1 MTRDGTPR
9 PVAIFT
15 RGSSGLYADE
25 GGVTVDG
32 PMRIRRFAWPDIS
45 HFADGMRGE
54 DWVLDMVLHS
64 GRRVPVPCTAGSRTP
79 ELLAV
84 VRRLAEVYGIPAR
97 MTGIGQNDPDDVP
110 RRAPAWEDRLDR
122 WMESA
127 ATPGQFR
134 RRVAVVVLL
143 VVAGFVLLI
152 LSLILAGY
160 LQGPL
165 CSVC

>member
-1 MTRDGTPR
+1 VT
-9 PVAIFT
+9 IFT

-25 GGVTVDG
+25 CGVTVDG
-32 PMRIRRFAWPDIS
+32 PLRIRRFAWPDIS

-54 DWVLDMVLHS
+54 DWVLDIVLHS
-64 GRRVPVPCTAGSRTP
+64 ARRVPVPCTAGSRTP
-79 ELLAV
+79 ELLSV

-97 MTGIGQNDPDDVP
+97 LKGIGQNDPDDVP
-110 RRAPAWEDRLDR
+110 RPALAWEDRLEF

-127 ATPGQFR
+127 ASPGQLR

-143 VVAGFVLLI
+143 VVVGLAVGLALLI
-152 LSLILAGY
+152 VAGY
-160 LQGPL
+160 VQGPL